1 MVRVLV
7 WPFLATLRPRAPL
20 VAKYLCLGQ
29 QLLLPRLRHPQP
41 RLRNADRQF
50 RICATLI
57 TELDFCALQVNPDA
71 PEPAAVLGSV
81 KERPGNAHA
90 C

>member
-1 MVRVLV
+1 VVGFLV
-7 WPFLATLRPRAPL
+7 WPFLATLRPRALL
-20 VAKYLCLGQ
+20 VAEYLRLGQ
-29 QLLLPRLRHPQP
+29 QLPLPQLRHPQP

-57 TELDFCALQVNPDA
+57 TELVFCALHLDLVDYWFY
-71 PEPAAVLGSV
+71 
-81 KERPGNAHA
+81 RPTR